1 MILLKRVDVERHM
14 DRWYLVAAS
23 RDLFGPALICGW
35 GNRRT
40 LFQHLRATSTSDE
53 RQAKVLAG
61 KITAR
66 QLRRG
71 YTIVE
76 DQAAD
81 SRANSAINISIGVI
95 QSDQLTND

>member
-1 MILLKRVDVERHM
+1 MILLKRVDAERHM

-40 LFQHLRATSTSDE
+40 MFQHLRATSTPDE
-53 RQAKVLAG
+53 RQAQVLAD
-61 KITAR
+61 KLVAR

-71 YTIVE
+71 YLIVE
-76 DQAAD
+76 DQHAESEDNGGAD
-81 SRANSAINISIGVI
+81 ETSPQTA
-95 QSDQLTND
+95 